1 MNLCFTDHKDS
12 VDNYLSALKKSDKEN
27 IIDVMVAKL
36 VFLGPSLQGKT
47 VTRQRLTKAIVNI
60 KESNCPDESNT
71 GVSEQSTVTFC
82 KDTVRTA
89 VLADNDDWEVINI
102 EEECQFFIKTMDTR
116 TAVSEGSLHSIPTIC
131 EEEVENG
138 PVTKHQKLTLPS
150 EEKSMVLTRQPKQE
164 GVRQKQEGV
173 RHSQRAASAKT
184 TELSASTQEW
194 TPKSIHNALIGKQ
207 CYSLHSLKERV
218 KGLNGRCLLYMQD
231 TGGQPELMDC
241 LPALTIGPA
250 LYLLFCKL
258 NSSLDDHYEIGYRG
272 PDGKPL
278 PIQSHF
284 TIKEILLTILAS
296 IDSMSYLS
304 TDLSAND
311 GEQVNSRTESVY
323 VVGTH
328 KDRVEN
334 EEDIRKF
341 DSNLQELVKSTVFHD
356 KGLVKYW
363 NETDLPSESS
373 HNSHES
379 SEVKKQLQLI
389 YPLDNMYGVD
399 KEIQSL
405 RSSIQKRLN
414 SLFGSKKIPSHW
426 LVFGFCLRNLDKS
439 FVPLKSCFE
448 LGAHLQMSKEDT
460 KSALH
465 ILHYDLGICMHFS
478 NVPELKNIVITNTQS
493 VYKDLTALIEAAFK
507 PNKLQPADAE
517 KFKDR
522 GQFSIEMFRE
532 LPEYNNLK
540 TLVRILEHLNIVA
553 PVRPYQKES
562 VSVPSQQKELMFF
575 MPCVLQNAS
584 EEDIAEYE
592 KGNEKEYVIPK
603 DLSPLLVRYKCG
615 LVPLGVF
622 SAMIACLLNQISY
635 KVWLCQ

>member
-36 VFLGPSLQGKT
+36 VFLGPSMQGKT
-47 VTRQRLTKAIVNI
+47 VTRQRLTKAMVNI
-60 KESNCPDESNT
+60 KSNCPDKCNT

-82 KDTVRTA
+82 KNTVRTA

-102 EEECQFFIKTMDTR
+102 EEECQLFLNTMDTR
-116 TAVSEGSLHSIPTIC
+116 SEGSFHSIPTIC

-138 PVTKHQKLTLPS
+138 PVTKRQKLTLTS

-173 RHSQRAASAKT
+173 RHNQPAASAKT
-184 TELSASTQEW
+184 TGLSASTPEW
-194 TPKSIHNALIGKQ
+194 TQESIHNALVGKQ
-207 CYSLHSLKERV
+207 YYSLHSLKERV

-258 NSSLDDHYEIGYRG
+258 DSSLDDHYKIGYRG
-272 PDGKPL
+272 PDGNTL

-304 TDLSAND
+304 TDLSVND
-311 GEQVNSRTESVY
+311 GDQVNNRTGSVF

-328 KDRVEN
+328 KDLVDKEKI
-334 EEDIRKF
+334 DIF
-341 DSNLQELVKSTVFHD
+341 DSNLQELLQSTVFYE

-363 NETDLPSESS
+363 YERDLPSESS
-373 HNSHES
+373 FSHNVMDVHPKS
-379 SEVKKQLQLI
+379 SLNYNVPKWLI
-389 YPLDNMYGVD
+389 YPLDNMDGID
-399 KEIQSL
+399 EEIQSL
-405 RSSIQKRLN
+405 RTSIQAQLN
-414 SLFGSKKIPSHW
+414 SLFESTKIPSHW
-426 LVFGFCLRNLDKS
+426 LIFGFCLRSLDKS
-439 FVPLKSCFE
+439 VVTLTSCFE
-448 LGAHLQMSKEDT
+448 LGALLNMSMKDT
-460 KSALH
+460 QSALR
-465 ILHYDLGICMHFS
+465 ILHYDVGICMHFS
-478 NVPELKNIVITNTQS
+478 NVPTLKDIVITNTQS
-493 VYKDLTALIEAAFK
+493 VYKGLTALIEAAFK
-507 PNKLQPADAE
+507 PGIMEPADAK
-517 KFKDR
+517 KFKYS
-522 GQFSIEMFRE
+522 GQFSIEMFRK
-532 LPEYNNLK
+532 LPDNILSLE
-540 TLVRILEHLNIVA
+540 TLVQILEHLNIVA
-553 PVRPYQKES
+553 PVHPHQKEA
-562 VSVPSQQKELMFF
+562 VSVRPHQEESMFF
-575 MPCVLQNAS
+575 MPCILQNAS
-584 EEDIAEYE
+584 NKDIAEYE
-592 KGNEKEYVIPK
+592 KENPIPEN
-603 DLSPLLVRYKCG
+603 LSPLFVRYKCG

-622 SAMIACLLNQISY
+622 SAMIAYLLNQISSN

>member
-1 MNLCFTDHKDS
+1 
-12 VDNYLSALKKSDKEN
+12 
-27 IIDVMVAKL
+27 
-36 VFLGPSLQGKT
+36 
-47 VTRQRLTKAIVNI
+47 
-60 KESNCPDESNT
+60 
-71 GVSEQSTVTFC
+71 
-82 KDTVRTA
+82 
-89 VLADNDDWEVINI
+89 
-102 EEECQFFIKTMDTR
+102 
-116 TAVSEGSLHSIPTIC
+116 
-131 EEEVENG
+131 
-138 PVTKHQKLTLPS
+138 
-150 EEKSMVLTRQPKQE
+150 
-164 GVRQKQEGV
+164 
-173 RHSQRAASAKT
+173 
-184 TELSASTQEW
+184 
-194 TPKSIHNALIGKQ
+194 
-207 CYSLHSLKERV
+207 
-218 KGLNGRCLLYMQD
+218 
-231 TGGQPELMDC
+231 MDC

-258 NSSLDDHYEIGYRG
+258 NSSLDDHYKIGYRG
-272 PDGKPL
+272 PDGKTL

-304 TDLSAND
+304 TDISVND
-311 GEQVNSRTESVY
+311 GDQVNNRTGSVY

-328 KDRVEN
+328 KDLVEN

-341 DSNLQELVKSTVFHD
+341 DSNLQELVKSTVFYE

-363 NETDLPSESS
+363 SETDLPSESS
-373 HNSHES
+373 HNRVNLRHES
-379 SEVKKQLQLI
+379 SEVKKQLI
-389 YPLDNMYGVD
+389 YPLDNMNGVD

-426 LVFGFCLRNLDKS
+426 LVFGVCLRNLDKT
-439 FVPLKSCFE
+439 FVTLKSCFE
-448 LGAHLQMSKEDT
+448 LGAHLQMSKGDT
-460 KSALH
+460 KSALQ

-493 VYKDLTALIEAAFK
+493 LYKDLTALIEAAFK

-553 PVRPYQKES
+553 PVRPHQKES

-584 EEDIAEYE
+584 DEDIAEYE

-603 DLSPLLVRYKCG
+603 DLSPLFVRYKCG

-622 SAMIACLLNQISY
+622 SAMMACLLNQISY

>member
-36 VFLGPSLQGKT
+36 VFLGPSMQGKT
-47 VTRQRLTKAIVNI
+47 VTRQRLTKAMVNI
-60 KESNCPDESNT
+60 KSNCPDKSNT

-116 TAVSEGSLHSIPTIC
+116 TAVSEGSLHSIPTIY
-131 EEEVENG
+131 EEVENG
-138 PVTKHQKLTLPS
+138 QDTKHQKLTLTS
-150 EEKSMVLTRQPKQE
+150 EEKSSVQTRQLKQE

-173 RHSQRAASAKT
+173 RHNQPAASAKT

-194 TPKSIHNALIGKQ
+194 TQKGIHNALVEKQ
-207 CYSLHSLKERV
+207 CYSLQCLKERV

-272 PDGKPL
+272 PDGKTL
-278 PIQSHF
+278 PMQSHF

-304 TDLSAND
+304 TDLSVND
-311 GEQVNSRTESVY
+311 GDQVNNRTESVY

-328 KDRVEN
+328 KDLVKN
-334 EEDIRKF
+334 EDIRTF
-341 DSNLQELVKSTVFHD
+341 DSNLQELVKSTVFYK

-363 NETDLPSESS
+363 SETDLPSESS
-373 HNSHES
+373 HNIMKRHES
-379 SEVKKQLQLI
+379 SEVKKQLMI
-389 YPLDNMYGVD
+389 YPLDNMDGVD
-399 KEIQSL
+399 KEIKSL

-426 LVFGFCLRNLDKS
+426 LVFGFCLRNLDKT
-439 FVPLKSCFE
+439 FVTLKSCFD

-493 VYKDLTALIEAAFK
+493 VYKDLTALIEYAFK

-517 KFKDR
+517 KFKDL
-522 GQFSIEMFRE
+522 GQFSIEMFRD
-532 LPEYNNLK
+532 LPEYKNLK
-540 TLVRILEHLNIVA
+540 TLVWILEHLNIVV

-575 MPCVLQNAS
+575 MPCILQNAS
-584 EEDIAEYE
+584 DEDIAEY
-592 KGNEKEYVIPK
+592 EKEYVIPK

-635 KVWLCQ
+635 KVWLCH